1 MRKLS
6 SPHSRGGGFASLGK
20 LAPPHRPCA
29 WLWLEV
35 QHRAASLQI
44 DRHRV
49 LMMHDQPL
57 AVDLSEASGPPQPE
71 ISLLPSVQGSADPV
85 EAVAEGYILA
95 HRDAEVSNVIADR
108 TLERREDRFPGF
120 PEGFCSHI
128 LQRGHNVERHDPRC
142 VESHDAVD
150 VLVTNRLDPALD

>member
-1 MRKLS
+1 MCPKES
-6 SPHSRGGGFASLGK
+6 EPIHPQTMK
-20 LAPPHRPCA
+20 C
-29 WLWLEV
+29 LWLEV
-35 QHRAASLQI
+35 EYRFTMCQI

-49 LMMHDQPL
+49 LMVHDQPL

-95 HRDAEVSNVIADR
+95 HRDAEVVNVIADR
-108 TLERREDRFPGF
+108 TLERREDRFPSF

-128 LQRGHNVERHDPRC
+128 
-142 VESHDAVD
+142 
-150 VLVTNRLDPALD
+150 